1 MLCRMQSRTWR
12 RSRHICSS
20 ISPSPRFFFSSFSVS
35 PAGPLRPAT
44 GPPSWLIT
52 QRPEASKS
60 SWFAEPST
68 PPTLSKLWAPTPAR
82 LAGWSCGSVTQV
94 LEAVGCKTGVE
105 QGAGLALGVV
115 ELADAR
121 RAVRSGRGGAAS
133 GGGGQGGVA
142 GWVLELAGGWSC
154 PHAAFVWLYLVK
166 VTGVERRPSTSTSPC
181 SAT

>member
-44 GPPSWLIT
+44 GPPSLLIT
-52 QRPEASKS
+52 QRPLQVQLVRRTVHS
-60 SWFAEPST
+60 S
-68 PPTLSKLWAPTPAR
+68 TLSKLWAPTPAR

-121 RAVRSGRGGAAS
+121 RAVRSGSGGAAS